1 MLEDISFIANE
12 PINDSMGNQI
22 RYKKRFLSGLK
33 GLILNDF
40 WCSFQ
45 QQYQQ
50 IVATNKEKAPNG
62 ALF

>member
-12 PINDSMGNQI
+12 PINDSLGNQI
-22 RYKKRFLSGLK
+22 RYKKRFLSGLE

-40 WCSFQ
+40 WWSFQ
-45 QQYQQ
+45 QQCQQ
-50 IVATNKEKAPNG
+50 IAATDKEKAPNG